1 MADEVKVT
9 PISDAEVE
17 EVSGGAGTWRDYA
30 KGTYVR
36 AGDHI
41 IYTIAAGDV
50 LSGIAPRFGV
60 SVDEIV
66 RWNNIKDANFIRT
79 GDKLVIY
86 ARILR

>member
-17 EVSGGAGTWRDYA
+17 EVSGGGKTWRDYA
-30 KGTYVR
+30 KGTYVK

-41 IYTIAAGDV
+41 VYTVAAGDV

-60 SVDEIV
+60 SVQNIV
-66 RWNNIKDANFIRT
+66 DWNGIKDPNFIMA
-79 GDKLVIY
+79 GQKLVIY